1 MTLSYS
7 EVPLKEHEAIEFSEN
22 PIRAYDP
29 HGARSNNSFMVMY
42 HSFVL
47 FIRQECQRI
56 ITANSS
62 DLTQRRRLAEIK
74 SMYYKVRE
82 KVDNFAY
89 HSGVALL
96 PKYTYNLS
104 SRKSAL

>member
-7 EVPLKEHEAIEFSEN
+7 ECPLSESEAIDFAEH

-29 HGARSNNSFMVMY
+29 PGSRDHNSFMVVY

-47 FIRQECQRI
+47 FIRQECERI
-56 ITANSS
+56 ITANSN
-62 DLTQRRRLAEIK
+62 DITQRRRLAELK
-74 SMYYKVRE
+74 TMYYNVRE
-82 KVDNFAY
+82 KCDNFAY

-96 PKYTYNLS
+96 PKYTYNKS
-104 SRKSAL
+104 TRKSGL

>member
-7 EVPLKEHEAIEFSEN
+7 ECPLNENEAIEFSEH
-22 PIRAYDP
+22 PIQAYDP
-29 HGARSNNSFMVMY
+29 KGARDHNSFMVVY

-74 SMYYKVRE
+74 TMYYRVRE